1 MASDFKCRE
10 IVSLRVL
17 PKEKI
22 STNGT
27 FIKFPAWADFVQ
39 GLPAGR
45 DSLLYGDFCQLNLT
59 FLLEQFMADVFL
71 DHTEASLNCGR
82 EGGREGVLPGLGCT
96 E

>member
-1 MASDFKCRE
+1 M
-10 IVSLRVL
+10 SLRVL

-45 DSLLYGDFCQLNLT
+45 DSLLHGDFCQLNLT
-59 FLLEQFMADVFL
+59 FLLEQFMADIFL
-71 DHTEASLNCGR
+71 GQTEA
-82 EGGREGVLPGLGCT
+82 T
-96 E
+96 EY